1 MLVAEYMVAV
11 SFVNDVANR
20 WGISWDKEGICL
32 TVSLFG
38 VSRWGDSDIWL
49 NPWLDDAQPYS
60 CFPSGISFTA

>member
-32 TVSLFG
+32 TVSSFG
-38 VSRWGDSDIWL
+38 VSR
-49 NPWLDDAQPYS
+49 
-60 CFPSGISFTA
+60 